1 MRTTNQPNLRIAP
14 MSLFPSMDSLE
25 EVVSMA
31 EAKLGGDTNTL
42 KTALLTYHNT
52 LINLMNK

>member
-1 MRTTNQPNLRIAP
+1 MNPTNKPRLRTAH